1 MACCTY
7 PPDLSRSMEEEH
19 VGVVKET
26 PVNDYGSQ
34 FINVSEL
41 TQSVYTSVLPED
53 TYLLNPHNENKH
65 VGVD

>member
-1 MACCTY
+1 M
-7 PPDLSRSMEEEH
+7 
-19 VGVVKET
+19 GVVKET

-41 TQSVYTSVLPED
+41 TQSVYTSVLSED
-53 TYLLNPHNENKH
+53 TYLLNPHHENEH